1 MSQQVP
7 EADPTAGS
15 STGKPS
21 RRPPNVWPYNMVSV
35 EKGEA
40 YADEAAR
47 QLQLKKEQADA
58 EKRRAKEA
66 VHQAEAERQAFTS
79 QYGAPS
85 VKQPMMGEATS
96 TIPEGG
102 ANVNST
108 ATATAGS
115 IGSIINHS
123 HQSSGNVGEASF
135 F

>member
-1 MSQQVP
+1 
-7 EADPTAGS
+7 
-15 STGKPS
+15 
-21 RRPPNVWPYNMVSV
+21 MVSV

-58 EKRRAKEA
+58 EKRRAKET

-96 TIPEGG
+96 TVAEGG
-102 ANVNST
+102 ANVNPTS
-108 ATATAGS
+108 TATAGS
-115 IGSIINHS
+115 IGSIISHS